1 MFYKRL
7 LTVAACLGALGVMF
21 GAFGAHF
28 LKSRLPNQDL
38 ETIKTAVLYLFVHT
52 LVILWIYAVS
62 RHHPDNR
69 RLRASGIAFIAGVIM
84 FSGSLFVIAT
94 SKLTGFPVSAIG
106 FITPLGG
113 LSFIV
118 GWLLLVFHNLKT

>member
-7 LTVAACLGALGVMF
+7 LTTAACLGALGVMF

-38 ETIKTAVLYLFVHT
+38 DTIKTGVLYLFVHI

-62 RHHPDNR
+62 RHHPDSR
-69 RLRASGIAFIAGVIM
+69 RLRSAGIAFTAGVIM
-84 FSGSLFVIAT
+84 FSGSLFVIGT

-113 LSFIV
+113 LSFII
-118 GWLLLVFHNLKT
+118 GWVLLVFHNLKT